1 MTNDMMKES
10 RSFISSA
17 LRMCKILKVYYMKSR
32 IFQHDKSIS
41 ISIQYASRV
50 ENHYHRKLRPKPLLK
65 QSEQVRSHQENDD
78 NILEKDIN
86 FILAEH

>member
-1 MTNDMMKES
+1 MTNDVMKES

-41 ISIQYASRV
+41 ISIQYATRV
-50 ENHYHRKLRPKPLLK
+50 ENH
-65 QSEQVRSHQENDD
+65 
-78 NILEKDIN
+78 
-86 FILAEH
+86 